1 MSNLTENPSRGSVVA
16 LGATILAVVL
26 VLVSPV
32 TGQAQE
38 QPREVTLQEAI
49 NTALAENLELE
60 AARLTL
66 AEADEQVREAW
77 GFVMPQVRLTS
88 NYTRNLT
95 VPAQFLP
102 AVFLDPDAD
111 PDELVPVRFGADN
124 SYFAELRVEQPLLE
138 AGAFVGVGAAA
149 RFRALQAEVAR
160 GAAQRT
166 VVQVGEA
173 YFEALL
179 AQERVRLAENALG
192 RVRGSLA
199 ETRAMYEAGLV
210 SSYDVL
216 RLEVEETNLET
227 RLRRAA
233 DESATAGRR
242 LDVLIGG
249 DGGTRIAVTGSLAA
263 MDLTDP
269 AANTPENRVLLAAA
283 GQVDPERLELD
294 ELVALAAQRRPGLR
308 EAMASRAIRETEL
321 RYERV
326 QRLPT
331 VSLFGSWQVIAQD
344 DGAPSFF
351 GSSGQRAD
359 GQQIGLQV
367 SVPIFTGTQ
376 RSGRIGQAR
385 AALSRADA
393 EHRREMALAEAEI
406 RSLVE
411 SVGTARQNAAAQSRA
426 VEMATRGYEI
436 VLAQYRE
443 GLSSQ
448 LEVTDAEGALRET
461 EFNYAQAVY
470 DYLRARVGLD
480 QAVGIVAGLDEEPS
494 R

>member
-1 MSNLTENPSRGSVVA
+1 
-16 LGATILAVVL
+16 
-26 VLVSPV
+26 
-32 TGQAQE
+32 
-38 QPREVTLQEAI
+38 
-49 NTALAENLELE
+49 
-60 AARLTL
+60 
-66 AEADEQVREAW
+66 
-77 GFVMPQVRLTS
+77 
-88 NYTRNLT
+88 
-95 VPAQFLP
+95 
-102 AVFLDPDAD
+102 
-111 PDELVPVRFGADN
+111 
-124 SYFAELRVEQPLLE
+124 VEQPLLE

-227 RLRRAA
+227 RLRRAV
-233 DESATAGRR
+233 DESTTAGRR

-249 DGGTRIAVTGSLAA
+249 DGDTPIAVTGSLAT
-263 MDLTDP
+263 MDITDP
-269 AANTPENRVLLAAA
+269 AVNTPENRVLLAAA
-283 GQVDPERLELD
+283 GQVDPDRLAIE
-294 ELVALAAQRRPGLR
+294 ELVTLAAERRPAVRQALGT
-308 EAMASRAIRETEL
+308 RAIRETEL

-331 VSLFGSWQVIAQD
+331 ISAFGSWQVIAQD

-385 AALSRADA
+385 AALSRAEA
-393 EHRREMALAEAEI
+393 EHRRELALAEAEI

-426 VEMATRGYEI
+426 VAMATRGYEI

-448 LEVTDAEGALRET
+448 LEVTDAEVALRET

-480 QAVGIVAGLDEEPS
+480 QAVGVVGGLDEGMT